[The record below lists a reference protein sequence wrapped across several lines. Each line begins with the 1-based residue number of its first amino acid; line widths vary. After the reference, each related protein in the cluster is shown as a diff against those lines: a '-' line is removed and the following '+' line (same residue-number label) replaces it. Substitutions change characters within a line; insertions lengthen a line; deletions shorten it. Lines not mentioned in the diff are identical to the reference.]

1 MRRRKAERR
10 MWEDELWKAIFG
22 DEIDP
27 KAIAY
32 ILNISDEVVE
42 SYTIAD
48 LLKEIRR
55 FFLLVEEGNTEEAA
69 ELLSSKWREL
79 YHVIV
84 FENGMFKP
92 VICAWGEHERYDRFW
107 WNFIRKVMV
116 DDWAFRFA
124 RCRYCGRW
132 FFKTKSN
139 RIYCSDSCRGTHIS
153 IIRYHREKK
162 LRDAGVVV

>member
-27 KAIAY
+27 NAIAY

-55 FFLLVEEGNTEEAA
+55 FFGFIEKGNMDAAADLLD
-69 ELLSSKWREL
+69 LKWREL
-79 YHVIV
+79 PHGVK
-84 FENGMFKP
+84 FEDGIFKP
-92 VICAWGEHERYDRFW
+92 VAWVSERYDKFW

-116 DDWAFRFA
+116 DDWAFRFD